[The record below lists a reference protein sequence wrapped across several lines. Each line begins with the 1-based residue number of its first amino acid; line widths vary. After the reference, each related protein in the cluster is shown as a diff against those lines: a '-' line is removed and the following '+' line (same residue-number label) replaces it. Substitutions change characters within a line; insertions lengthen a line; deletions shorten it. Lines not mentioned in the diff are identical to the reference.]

1 MKKVKHMQPIL
12 NPFQRKGLAILIFT
26 IIISLPFGKGW
37 GWVGFAQNILSGRIL
52 DAADSSALVGVTVY
66 IPDLKVGALT
76 DVDGKYILKNIPKGT
91 FLAVASLIGYAS
103 QTKEVEVEEEATVN
117 FVLENSGSSLKEVIV
132 TGVSSATEQK
142 TNPVPISIIN
152 QKDLLQ
158 NSATNII
165 DAIATAPGVSQMTL
179 GPNIS
184 KPIIRGLGYN
194 RVVTVND
201 GVRQEGQQWFD
212 EFGIEIDEYSVNK
225 VEILKGPASLSYGSD
240 AMAGVINMLA
250 APPLPEGQITGKIL
264 SNYQTNNGLFAESFN
279 LAGNQKG
286 FIWDVRYTNK
296 MAHDYQNKYD
306 GYVANSAYAE
316 SNAKALVGINR
327 SWGFSHLTVS
337 SFDLKMGIIEG
348 ARDSATGKFTQ
359 HYQGANQTDSIAIA
373 PASDFTKYNNFPVI
387 HQHVR
392 HYKAVWDNSV
402 AIFDGRLN
410 FRIGFQQN
418 RRQEANDLTQ
428 GNIYNNYLFLRTLN
442 YDVRYIFPEK
452 NHFEMSVGVNGMKQN
467 SQNLGTAFVIPE
479 YALFDIGGFA
489 IAKKSF
495 TKLSI
500 SGGMRYDIRLLQGRD
515 LWVDSTG
522 KRMTSAGNNA
532 IAKFTAYTSNFS
544 GLSGSFGATYDI
556 TNVFYAKLNISR
568 GYRAPTAAESGA
580 NGIHDGT
587 PFYEIGNHNLKAES
601 SMQFDASLGMNTKDV
616 WIELTGFVNNIDN
629 YIFAEKLHSIHGGDS
644 LRKDPALP
652 GLGTAPTFKYVQG
665 NAVLSGGEAVL
676 NIHPHKHRWVNFDNS
691 FSYVSAIQ
699 KNQPDSTKYLPYTP
713 PAKIRSE
720 LKFIYTKSKTFKNAY
735 IKAGVDYYF
744 KQDKIYYK
752 YGNET
757 VTPAYLLINAGL
769 GTDICSANGTTLCS
783 IYVYGGNLG
792 DVAYQSNMSRLKYLD
807 QNYVTGRIGV
817 YNMGRNISFKLII
830 PINFRK

>member
-1 MKKVKHMQPIL
+1 
-12 NPFQRKGLAILIFT
+12 AY
-26 IIISLPFGKGW
+26 S
-37 GWVGFAQNILSGRIL
+37 QNILSGKIT
-52 DAADSSALVGVTVY
+52 DATDSSALVSVTIY

-76 DVDGKYILKNIPKGT
+76 DADGKYTLKNIPKGT
-91 FLAVASLIGYAS
+91 FLAVASFIGYAS
-103 QTKEVEVEEEATVN
+103 QTKEVEIEESSTVD
-117 FVLENSGSSLKEVIV
+117 FALESSGSSLKEVIV

-142 TNPVPISIIN
+142 TNPVPISIVN

-212 EFGIEIDEYSVNK
+212 EFGIEVDEYSVNK

-279 LAGNQKG
+279 LASNQKG

-306 GYVANSAYAE
+306 GYVANSAYEE

-327 SWGFSHLTVS
+327 NWGFSHLTLS

-348 ARDSATGKFTQ
+348 ARDSATGKFTR

-402 AIFDGRLN
+402 ALFDGRLN
-410 FRIGFQQN
+410 FRLGFQQN
-418 RRQEANDLTQ
+418 MRQEANDLTQ
-428 GNIYNNYLFLRTLN
+428 GDIYNNYFFLRTLN

-479 YALFDIGGFA
+479 YSIFDIGGFA

-495 TKLSI
+495 NKLSI
-500 SGGMRYDIRLLQGRD
+500 SGGLRYDIRLLQGHE

-522 KRMTSAGNNA
+522 KRMSSAGNHA
-532 IAKFTAYTSNFS
+532 IADFTVYTSNFS

-556 TNVFYAKLNISR
+556 TKILYAKLNISR

-601 SMQFDASLGMNTKDV
+601 SMQYDLSLGMNSKDI

-629 YIFAEKLHSIHGGDS
+629 YIFAEKLHSAHGGDS
-644 LRKDPALP
+644 MRKDPALP
-652 GLGTAPTFKYVQG
+652 GLGIAPTFKFVQG

-676 NIHPHKHRWVNFDNS
+676 NIRPHKLRWLNFDNS

-713 PAKIRSE
+713 PPKVRSE
-720 LKFIYTKSKTFKNAY
+720 LKFIYTKGKTIRNAY
-735 IKAGVDYYF
+735 IKVGMDYYF
-744 KQDKIYYK
+744 KQDKVYYK

-757 VTPAYLLINAGL
+757 PTPAYMLINAGL
-769 GTDICSANGTTLCS
+769 GTDICAANGTTLCS
-783 IYVYGGNLG
+783 VYVYGGNLG
-792 DVAYQSNMSRLKYLD
+792 DVAYQSNMSRLKYTD
-807 QNYVTGRIGV
+807 PNYVTGRIGV
-817 YNMGRNISFKLII
+817 YNMGRNISFKLLI
-830 PINFRK
+830 PINFKK